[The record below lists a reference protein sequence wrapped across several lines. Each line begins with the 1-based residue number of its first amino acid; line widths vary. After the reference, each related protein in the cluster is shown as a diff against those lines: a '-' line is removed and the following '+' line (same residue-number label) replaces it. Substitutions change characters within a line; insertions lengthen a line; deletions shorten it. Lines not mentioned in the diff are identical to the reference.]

1 MILFVYYL
9 TLHLKYCNMLAE
21 KNFIEESELIHIL
34 MWKKTLK
41 DQIINT
47 NTYLNV
53 NKFWDLLKTYS
64 TN

>member
-1 MILFVYYL
+1 
-9 TLHLKYCNMLAE
+9 MLAE
-21 KNFIEESELIHIL
+21 KNFIQESELVHIL